1 MTGFRELLRTQT
13 LVFLRNKIAL
23 FFTILFPL
31 VFILIFGFVWGGND
45 GRHTTRLG
53 LVVLP
58 GTEAEVL
65 EQLLTDQ
72 GALAVRRYPDRA
84 AMETDLAK
92 RKLDLGLVWDGKVL
106 LFLRDPTRVEQGYA
120 LDQLAR
126 GLAAAFNLR
135 RQGLSAVVGVERVEA
150 GRSVAT
156 GWFNM
161 VVPGVM
167 AFSILSAGL
176 FAVSGRITQMK
187 QRKLLDRLL
196 VTPMSPAAL
205 LAAIV
210 VVRLVVAYVSA
221 LITLGVAMALFK
233 VVFQMNWLLCTLF
246 VAASTLGSMA
256 LGTVIALI
264 MRRPE
269 SASAVASIVAMLMM
283 FLSGVYWPVEIM
295 PAFLRTLSK
304 ALPLT
309 YMVEAMRFVTGVAD
323 MSVMK
328 FAATTFVLFLL
339 AVVLFPVLSWY
350 VVTPSRR

>member
-1 MTGFRELLRTQT
+1 MTGFRGLLRTQT
-13 LVFLRNKIAL
+13 LVFLRDKMAL

-31 VFILIFGFVWGGND
+31 TFILVFGFIWGGTGD
-45 GRHTTRLG
+45 ARATRLG
-53 LVVLP
+53 LAVLS
-58 GTEAEVL
+58 GMEDEVL
-65 EQLLTDQ
+65 DRVLAQ
-72 GALAVRRYPDRA
+72 GAVTVSRYPDRSA
-84 AMETDLAK
+84 IETDLAK
-92 RKLDLGLVWDGKVL
+92 RKLDLGLVWDGKIL
-106 LFLRDPTRVEQGYA
+106 LFLQDPTRVQEGYA
-120 LDQLAR
+120 LGELAR
-126 GLAAAFNLR
+126 GIAAAFNLR

-150 GRSVAT
+150 GRGVAT

-161 VVPGVM
+161 VVPGIM

-187 QRKLLDRLL
+187 ERRLLDRLL

-205 LAAIV
+205 LAAIA
-210 VVRLVVAYVSA
+210 VVRLVVAYISA
-221 LITLGVAMALFK
+221 LITLVVAMALFK
-233 VVFQMNWLLCTLF
+233 VAFQMNWLLCTLF

-264 MRRPE
+264 VRRPG
-269 SASAVASIVAMLMM
+269 SASAVASTTAMMMM

-323 MSVMK
+323 MSVAK
-328 FAATTFVLFLL
+328 FAATTSVLFLL
-339 AVVLFPVLSWY
+339 GVALFPVLGRY
-350 VVTPSRR
+350 VVTPGRR